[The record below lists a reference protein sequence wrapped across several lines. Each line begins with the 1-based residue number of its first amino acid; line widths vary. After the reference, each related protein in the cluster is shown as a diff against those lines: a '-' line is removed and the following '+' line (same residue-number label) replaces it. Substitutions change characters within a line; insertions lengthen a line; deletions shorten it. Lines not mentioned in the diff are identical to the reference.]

1 MNTTTESE
9 SQEASQHSPQAS
21 PQHED
26 SFAHPSRST
35 SSAITVVRY
44 TLIRIVAIAAFLA
57 ALATLKLIVMSTLI
71 GLGIGVLLAP
81 PLRNFQRRFHLPKA
95 VGAAVVLLLTVLVI
109 GGVGYGIFYIA
120 DAQITSLS
128 ERMPQLVER
137 LQALANSI
145 TSRYP
150 WIGDRVESFNVADTA
165 RAVGEK
171 VFQGAWSSFGLIG
184 GLAFAFVIGLYT
196 AVESETYYGAAL
208 KAFPSRHRQAAASFL
223 QEGARTVR
231 NWFHA
236 QLTDMAIIGLL
247 TAIGLWIVG
256 ADYWLLFGL
265 LTGLLGI
272 IPYVGIAIVVIFSG
286 LVTLASDPSRLPW
299 VIGVFVATQQ
309 LEGHL
314 ILPLVMSGRASLPA
328 VPLLVFMLVIGSW
341 GGLLGVLMAPPV
353 FALLLLAYKR
363 FYLPRMERDSSPGE
377 TVSQAA

>member
-1 MNTTTESE
+1 MSASTGSVAESGSPASSSE
-9 SQEASQHSPQAS
+9 SSAVDPKR
-21 PQHED
+21 D
-26 SFAHPSRST
+26 SST
-35 SSAITVVRY
+35 ASAIAVVNH
-44 TLIRIVAIAAFLA
+44 TIVVVLAIAALVA
-57 ALATLKLIVMSTLI
+57 ALLMLKLIVMSALI

-81 PLRNFQRRFHLPKA
+81 PLRGFQRRFHLPKA
-95 VGAAVVLLLTVLVI
+95 AGAAAVLLVTVLVV
-109 GGVGYGIFYIA
+109 GGVGYGVFYIA

-128 ERMPQLVER
+128 ERMPQLIER
-137 LQALANSI
+137 LQALANGI

-165 RAVGEK
+165 RAVGQK
-171 VFQGAWSSFGLIG
+171 VFQGAWSSFGLLG
-184 GLAFAFVIGLYT
+184 GLVFAFVIGLYT
-196 AVESETYYGAAL
+196 AVESETYYRAML
-208 KAFPSRHRQAAASFL
+208 KAFPARHRETAASFL
-223 QEGARTVR
+223 QESARTLR

-236 QLTDMAIIGLL
+236 QLTDMAIIGVL

-272 IPYVGIAIVVIFSG
+272 IPYVGIAIVVTFSG

-299 VIGVFVATQQ
+299 VLGVFVATQQ

-328 VPLLVFMLVIGSW
+328 VPLLVFMLVLGSW

-353 FALLLLAYKR
+353 FALLMLAYKR
-363 FYLPRMERDSSPGE
+363 FYLPRMEGSPPPAEIAG
-377 TVSQAA
+377 T